1 VAPPDHRQPHRGWV
15 IALLRA
21 RARTP
26 STGADVGARRV
37 FGLLFVLMMIDFADR
52 QVLVGAFPDLRRE
65 WGLTE
70 SELGALVSV
79 LTLAVGL
86 AAVPV
91 AAWVDRRGRVRA
103 IALMGVVWSAA
114 AAASGWTQ
122 GYLQLLVARVGV
134 GAGEAGYGPAG
145 GALLAARSP
154 GHRRATVL
162 GAFYSAGPLGAVV
175 GTALGGA
182 IAAEWGWRWA
192 VGVLAV
198 PGLLVALAV
207 LRVRDYATV
216 RPERS
221 ASRPAAIALLRA
233 RSAVGAIAGAVLL
246 LIVASALYTWLPTYL
261 QGAYHVGPAHASA
274 LAAGVLIAG
283 AAGTTGTAVAADR
296 LARRDPR
303 MRLRVPAL
311 AALATAGLL
320 GPGFGVVPAGG
331 AQLALLLAGVAM
343 MTSAVG
349 PVAAVVI
356 DVVHPGQRAT
366 AASGLVV
373 AQNLLGL
380 TIGPVLTG
388 FLADRLGLV
397 PALAL
402 VPLLGLVAAVTL
414 WLGARSYPGD
424 RVEETP
430 RAAAITSGTRAPG

>member
-1 VAPPDHRQPHRGWV
+1 VRG
-15 IALLRA
+15 
-21 RARTP
+21 
-26 STGADVGARRV
+26 TGTDLGARRV

-65 WGLTE
+65 WELTAT
-70 SELGALVSV
+70 ELGALVSV

-91 AAWVDRRGRVRA
+91 ATWVDRRSRVRT

-122 GYLQLLVARVGV
+122 GYLQLLVARAGV

-145 GALLAARSP
+145 GALLAARFP

-207 LRVRDYATV
+207 LRVRDYPTV

-233 RSAVGAIAGAVLL
+233 RSAVGAITGAVLL
-246 LIVASALYTWLPTYL
+246 LIVTSALYTWLPTYL
-261 QGAYHVGPAHASA
+261 QGAYHLGPADASVV
-274 LAAGVLIAG
+274 AAGVLVAG
-283 AAGTTGTAVAADR
+283 AAGTTGTAMAADR

-320 GPGFGVVPAGG
+320 GPAFGVVPPGG
-331 AQLALLLAGVAM
+331 AQLALLLAGAAM
-343 MTSAVG
+343 MTCAVG

-356 DVVHPGQRAT
+356 DVVHPAARAT
-366 AASGLVV
+366 ATSVLVV

-388 FLADRLGLV
+388 FLADRIGLV

-402 VPLLGLVAAVTL
+402 VPLLGLVAAGAL

-424 RVEETP
+424 RVEGPARAVATASST
-430 RAAAITSGTRAPG
+430 RAAG